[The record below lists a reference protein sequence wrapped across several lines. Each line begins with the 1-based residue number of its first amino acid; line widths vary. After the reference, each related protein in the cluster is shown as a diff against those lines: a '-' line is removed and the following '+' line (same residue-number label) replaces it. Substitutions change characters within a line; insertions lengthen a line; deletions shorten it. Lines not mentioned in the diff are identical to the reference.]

1 MAEFASGKGQPV
13 PTETVVS
20 SISKLAGLDATALE
34 EATAERQRA
43 FIRER
48 YGASAAG
55 RAAGCCDD
63 GAAGCCDDVAGPTPM
78 PAGAAPKDFGRRH
91 KFAVLAE
98 EERSP
103 DGRTGIERGDSRLR
117 SLRLTY
123 RLTDWIGG
131 AERVNVCAPLTD
143 ADVTC
148 YSLEVPNMHKSWA
161 IWPYSATQHLQRS
174 YSSF

>member
-1 MAEFASGKGQPV
+1 MAEFASAKGQPV

-78 PAGAAPKDFGRRH
+78 PAGAAPKDFAAMSEAMGYSTEQV
-91 KFAVLAE
+91 KGLGNLGLGCGN
-98 EERSP
+98 SS
-103 DGRTGIERGDSRLR
+103 RTR
-117 SLRLTY
+117 
-123 RLTDWIGG
+123 
-131 AERVNVCAPLTD
+131 C
-143 ADVTC
+143 
-148 YSLEVPNMHKSWA
+148 
-161 IWPYSATQHLQRS
+161 
-174 YSSF
+174 